1 MYLYLRKYIYTKKIK
16 NFFKKFNYKKI
27 TQKEGGLLLLFV
39 FYFFIAF
46 FFFSLSEATVEEEKT
61 RGIQESSNN
70 MFLSFTD
77 GMDYG
82 EEDIIFM
89 DNDYILASSTPYHIE
104 TKVVGAMGL
113 SKDRESIFSY
123 KVEEED
129 NLESVAEKFG
139 ISVDT
144 IKWANNLKG
153 NKIKKGDELLILP
166 TTGVMYYVER
176 GDTIGGI
183 AEMHKTKADDII
195 SFNNIDEK
203 KIIPGDRLIIP
214 GGKPPPPPKIIPI
227 TPKASRTP
235 SITSTGAFINPVP
248 GGVITQGVHPY
259 NAVDIYNPCG
269 YPVVAS
275 ASGIVTETG
284 RGTWP
289 AGNFVKI
296 DHGTV
301 VILYSHLDKIMTS
314 PGNRV
319 SQGQQ
324 IGTVGNSGYTIGRTG
339 CHLHFDVL
347 SLRHRNPFAGYSVG
361 SRP

>member
-16 NFFKKFNYKKI
+16 DFFKKFDYKKI

-39 FYFFIAF
+39 FYFFVAF
-46 FFFSLSEATVEEEKT
+46 FFFSLSEAAVEEEI
-61 RGIQESSNN
+61 REGYDSSNS
-70 MFLSFTD
+70 MFLSFAD
-77 GMDYG
+77 GIDYSR
-82 EEDIIFM
+82 EEVVFM
-89 DNDYILASSTPYHIE
+89 DRDYIFASSTPYLVE
-104 TKVVGAMGL
+104 TRVFGSMGL
-113 SKDRESIFSY
+113 SQERDSIFSY
-123 KVEEED
+123 RVEKGD
-129 NLESVAEKFG
+129 SLDSVAKKFD

-144 IKWANNLKG
+144 IKWANNLKSG
-153 NKIKKGDELLILP
+153 KIEEGDELLILP

-176 GDTIGGI
+176 GDTIGEI
-183 AEMHKTKADDII
+183 AEMHKAKAEDII
-195 SFNNIDEK
+195 DFNNIDEK

-214 GGKPPPPPKIIPI
+214 GGEPPPPPKITPI
-227 TPKASRTP
+227 TPKSSRTP

-248 GGVITQGVHPY
+248 GGMITQGVHPY

-275 ASGIVTETG
+275 ASGVVTETG

-289 AGNFVKI
+289 AGNFIKI

-301 VILYSHLDKIMTS
+301 VILYSHLERIMVS

-324 IGTVGNSGYTIGRTG
+324 VGTVGNTGYTVGRTG

-347 SLRHRNPFAGYSVG
+347 SLRHRNPFAGYPVG